1 MFKKGDIVRPN
12 GKQKSSKRFEL
23 KHLKKGRVIN
33 INNNTR
39 WDNPKPTI
47 TIKILE
53 GHALRYE
60 SSNYYLDY
68 EERKFRRATKGQKIV
83 VTQSAFEK
91 LYNNNK
97 ELNYPIF

>member
-12 GKQKSSKRFEL
+12 GKQKSSKRFQL
-23 KHLKKGRVIN
+23 KNLKKGRITKV
-33 INNNTR
+33 NNTTS

-53 GHALRYE
+53 GYAVRRETYNH
-60 SSNYYLDY
+60 YLSY
-68 EERKFRRATKGQKIV
+68 EERKYRCANKGQQIV

-91 LYNNNK
+91 LYNSNT